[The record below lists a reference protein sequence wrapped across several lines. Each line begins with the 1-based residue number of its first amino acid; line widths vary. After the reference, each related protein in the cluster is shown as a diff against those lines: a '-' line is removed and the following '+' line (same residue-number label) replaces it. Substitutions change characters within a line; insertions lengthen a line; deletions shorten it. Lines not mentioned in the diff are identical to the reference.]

1 MSVWK
6 FFHSLTL
13 AASPEK
19 MFIKRKIFIYVITLT
34 ATLLLVA
41 FCILILIKN
50 KNFEKE
56 NSLDISFP
64 PKNFYE
70 NNYGCSL
77 EKILSFRNFT
87 TYNLTNNENED
98 KILFKQIQISVRK
111 LIKSNDSENGIL
123 IKFNQKTK
131 YGDVIKL
138 LDICQIEKV
147 PTYLV
152 NNYDIW
158 IMTGK
163 NLELE
168 KNCPFKYHAN

>member
-1 MSVWK
+1 
-6 FFHSLTL
+6 
-13 AASPEK
+13 
-19 MFIKRKIFIYVITLT
+19 MFTKRKIFIYVITLT
-34 ATLLLVA
+34 VTLLLVS

-56 NSLDISFP
+56 YSLDISFP
-64 PKNFYE
+64 PENFYE

-87 TYNLTNNENED
+87 SYNLTNKENED
-98 KILFKQIQISVRK
+98 KILLEKIQIAVRN
-111 LIKSNDSENGIL
+111 LIKNNDSQNGVHV
-123 IKFNQKTK
+123 KFNLKTK

-147 PTYLV
+147 PTYIV
-152 NNYDIW
+152 NDYDIW

-163 NLELE
+163 NVELE
-168 KNCPFKYHAN
+168 KNCPFKYSKD